1 MTHRIIFHRQLSA
14 ISPINSESDGI
25 GLNQG
30 AGGGAGL
37 RIARSYPTLARTGLT
52 LPLQRGAQWMD
63 LPIFRTN

>member
-30 AGGGAGL
+30 AGGGRVKNSQEL
-37 RIARSYPTLARTGLT
+37 YYIVHSFYLQEPQYLA
-52 LPLQRGAQWMD
+52 
-63 LPIFRTN
+63 ISEKK